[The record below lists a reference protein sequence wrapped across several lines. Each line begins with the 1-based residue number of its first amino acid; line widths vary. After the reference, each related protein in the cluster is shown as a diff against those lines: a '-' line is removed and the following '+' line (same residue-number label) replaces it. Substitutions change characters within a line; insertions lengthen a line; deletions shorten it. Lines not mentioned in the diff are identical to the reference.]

1 MTIQMERRMLYIPVL
16 HIDTNLVNAR
26 QKLDSVNQLEKWA
39 DDGVILINMSATA
52 HQEAQYGKNS
62 GRVQKANQ
70 QIYTATPSPEA
81 SDPKYKLIETALFPN
96 GASNNNEQND
106 VKIVYEAAR
115 YAAIL
120 VTSVEAQKDN
130 RVEFLEI
137 AINLKI

>member
-1 MTIQMERRMLYIPVL
+1 MLYIPVL

-62 GRVQKANQ
+62 VRVQKANQ
-70 QIYTATPSPEA
+70 QKYTATPPPEA
-81 SDPKYKLIETALFPN
+81 SDPKYKLIEAALFPN
-96 GASNNNEQND
+96 GASNSNEQND
-106 VKIVYEAAR
+106 VKIVYEAAK